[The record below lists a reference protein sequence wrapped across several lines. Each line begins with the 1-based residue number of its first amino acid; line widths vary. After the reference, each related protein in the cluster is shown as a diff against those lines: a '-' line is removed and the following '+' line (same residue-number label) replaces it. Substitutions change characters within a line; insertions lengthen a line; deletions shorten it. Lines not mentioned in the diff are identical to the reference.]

1 MNLTKK
7 HILALFKQHEGAV
20 HFSDLLHEFGGRHV
34 KRELKNMLE
43 DMAED
48 GELVRLKGNGY
59 SLPGKIKATRGRISV
74 HRDGYG
80 FVTPDGG
87 GEDIFI
93 PSKFLKSALHGDLV
107 EASSSPS
114 RMGGN
119 KLDGRIVAVIERAT
133 SHIVGRYEE
142 TRRGAI
148 VIPEDQ
154 RLNLVVSIPVKGRGT
169 AQDGHQVVAELTSYP
184 IGGRPAEGKVVE
196 VLGWPDDPEVEIQSV
211 IRRFD
216 LPHIFT
222 PDVLAE
228 AEKISDTVST
238 DDLQGRKDLRSMP
251 TVTIDG
257 ETARDFDDAVSL
269 RREGENFR
277 LWVSIADVS
286 HYVKKDSLLDREAY
300 LRGTSVYFPDRCIP
314 MLPERLSNGICSL
327 NPNVDR
333 LTMTAEMLFD
343 RTGTMLESS
352 FYASVIK
359 STARLTYT
367 IVKQIIVDQ
376 VPPPLD
382 PSGSLQKEGRGAN
395 GVDCQN
401 QTHPHPNLPLEREGT
416 INTKS
421 TLSPLIPMLMEM
433 KELALIL
440 MAMRKKRGSID
451 FDLPEPEIIIGLTG
465 QTEGIIRAERNLAHQ
480 LIEEFMLA
488 ANEAVARF
496 VTSRDIPFLYRVHEN
511 PDPAKIHTFQEF
523 IFGFGYEFSLV
534 DEKVRPSELQRL
546 LAQAD
551 GRPEERMI
559 NYALLRC
566 MKQARYAA
574 DNVGHF
580 GLASDCYCH
589 FTSPIRR
596 YPDLVVHRILKA
608 VFSPSPSRQE
618 SGNDNR
624 ASRQLALAT
633 ERLGE
638 VAEHTSKRERVAM
651 EAERDV
657 VEMKKLQYMLKH
669 VGDQFDG
676 YITGVTSFGFFV
688 ELEELFVEG
697 LVHISTLTDDMYN
710 HAEKQHSLIG
720 QRTGTIFRIG
730 DAARVSV
737 ASVSPGTRRIE
748 FLLTAHTSTA
758 GRRTNSSTSGSE
770 EYPRIP
776 LRGKRLTGLQA
787 RSDGRDHSSKSGTGG
802 KPGKSNGAPRKR
814 R

>member
-1 MNLTKK
+1 MN
-7 HILALFKQHEGAV
+7 FSRKQ
-20 HFSDLLHEFGGRHV
+20 
-34 KRELKNMLE
+34 
-43 DMAED
+43 
-48 GELVRLKGNGY
+48 
-59 SLPGKIKATRGRISV
+59 IKTTRGTISI

-107 EASSSPS
+107 EASSAPS

-119 KLDGRIVAVIERAT
+119 KLDGRVVTVITRVN
-133 SHIVGRYEE
+133 SRIVGRYEE
-142 TRRGAI
+142 SRRGAI

-154 RLNLVVSIPVKGRGT
+154 RLNLVIAVPAKAKGH
-169 AQDGHQVVAELTSYP
+169 AQDGHQVVVEITEYP
-184 IGGRPAEGKVVE
+184 VGGRPATGRIVE
-196 VLGWPDDPEVEIQSV
+196 VLGWPEDPEVEVQSV

-216 LPHIFT
+216 LPHIFG
-222 PDVLAE
+222 PDVRAE
-228 AEKISDTVST
+228 AENMTDTVSAEE
-238 DDLQGRKDLRSMP
+238 LKGRVDLRAMA

-269 RREGENFR
+269 RREGEHFR
-277 LWVSIADVS
+277 LWVSIADVA
-286 HYVKKDSLLDREAY
+286 HYVRKDSPLDREAY

-327 NPNVDR
+327 NPHVDR

-343 RTGTMLESS
+343 RTGTMLEAS
-352 FYASVIK
+352 FYASVIQ
-359 STARLTYT
+359 SAARLTYT
-367 IVKQIIVDQ
+367 IVKQIIVD
-376 VPPPLD
+376 D
-382 PSGSLQKEGRGAN
+382 
-395 GVDCQN
+395 D
-401 QTHPHPNLPLEREGT
+401 RELAD
-416 INTKS
+416 KYRPVS
-421 TLSPLIPMLMEM
+421 PMLQEM

-451 FDLPEPEIIIGLTG
+451 FDLPEPEIVIGLTG
-465 QTEGIIRAERNLAHQ
+465 LTEGIIRAERTLAHQ

-488 ANEAVARF
+488 ANEAVARHI
-496 VTSRDIPFLYRVHEN
+496 TSRGIPFLYRVHEN
-511 PDPAKIHTFQEF
+511 PDPAKLLAFQEF
-523 IFGFGYEFSLV
+523 AYGFGYEFTLA
-534 DEKVRPSELQRL
+534 DKKVKPFELQRL

-559 NYALLRC
+559 NYSLLRC

-608 VFSPSPSRQE
+608 GFNTSPLPTSPRWGEEINSLPRR
-618 SGNDNR
+618 GR
-624 ASRQLALAT
+624 AGEGAKQLAIAT

-657 VEMKKLQYMLKH
+657 VEMKKLQYMQKH
-669 VGDQFDG
+669 VGEQFDG
-676 YITGVTSFGFFV
+676 FITGVTGFGFFV

-697 LVHISTLTDDMYN
+697 LVHITSLPDDLYS

-720 QRTGTIFRIG
+720 RRSGRVFRIG
-730 DAARVSV
+730 DAARITV
-737 ASVSPGTRRIE
+737 AAVSPGTRRME
-748 FLLTAHTSTA
+748 FILAEHCAAAQKNNASAT
-758 GRRTNSSTSGSE
+758 GRE

-776 LRGKRLTGLQA
+776 LRGKRLAGLQP
-787 RSDGRDHSSKSGTGG
+787 RSDKGEQGGRRGRETPSGKGKSGG
-802 KPGKSNGAPRKR
+802 RKR

>member
-1 MNLTKK
+1 MNITKK
-7 HILALFKQHEGAV
+7 HIISHFKQQEGAIP
-20 HFSDLLHEFGGRHV
+20 FDALLRAFGGRHV
-34 KRELKNMLE
+34 KRELKNMLD

-48 GELVRLKGNGY
+48 GEVIRLKGNSY
-59 SLPGKIKATRGRISV
+59 SLPGKMKTTRGRISV

-80 FVTPDGG
+80 FVTPEGG

-93 PSKFLKSALHGDLV
+93 PSKFLKGSLHGDLV

-119 KLDGRIVAVIERAT
+119 KLDGRVLAVVERAT
-133 SHIVGRYEE
+133 TRIVGRYEE

-148 VIPEDQ
+148 VIPDDQ
-154 RLNLVVSIPVKGRGT
+154 RLNLVVSIPAKGRGT
-169 AQDGHQVVAELTSYP
+169 AEDGHQVVAELTSYP
-184 IGGRPAEGKVVE
+184 SGGKPAEGQIIE
-196 VLGWPDDPEVEIQSV
+196 VLGWPDDPDVEVQSV

-216 LPHIFT
+216 LPHVFA

-228 AEKISDTVST
+228 ADGITDIVSVA
-238 DDLQGRKDLRSMP
+238 DLKGRTDLRSMP

-269 RREGENFR
+269 RREGDNFR

-286 HYVKKDSLLDREAY
+286 HYVIKDSPLDQEAY

-327 NPNVDR
+327 NPNLDR

-343 RTGTMLESS
+343 RSGTMLESS

-359 STARLTYT
+359 SAARLTYT
-367 IVKQIIVDQ
+367 IVKQIIVDNDMELADKFRP
-376 VPPPLD
+376 V
-382 PSGSLQKEGRGAN
+382 S
-395 GVDCQN
+395 
-401 QTHPHPNLPLEREGT
+401 
-416 INTKS
+416 
-421 TLSPLIPMLMEM
+421 PMLLEM
-433 KELALIL
+433 KELALVL
-440 MAMRKKRGSID
+440 MSMRKKRGSID

-465 QTEGIIRAERNLAHQ
+465 LTEGIIRAERNLAHQ

-488 ANEAVARF
+488 ANEAVARYI
-496 VTSRDIPFLYRVHEN
+496 TSRDIPFLYRVHEN
-511 PDPAKIHTFQEF
+511 PDPAKLQTFQEF
-523 IFGFGYEFSLV
+523 VFGFGYEFKLV
-534 DEKVRPSELQRL
+534 EEKVKPSELQRL

-574 DNVGHF
+574 ENVGHF

-608 VFSPSPSRQE
+608 ALITGQKGEPE
-618 SGNDNR
+618 GKR
-624 ASRQLALAT
+624 ASTQLAIAT

-657 VEMKKLQYMLKH
+657 VEMKKLQYMQQH
-669 VGDQFDG
+669 VGEKFDG
-676 YITGVTSFGFFV
+676 YITGVTAFGFFV

-697 LVHISTLTDDMYN
+697 LVHISTLSDDVYT

-720 QRTGTIFRIG
+720 RRTGKVFRIG
-730 DAARVSV
+730 DAARITVV
-737 ASVSPGTRRIE
+737 SVSPGTRRIE
-748 FLLTAHTSTA
+748 FTLAAHTAFTTA
-758 GRRTNSSTSGSE
+758 TRTAAGTSILE

-776 LRGKRLTGLQA
+776 LRGKRMAALQP
-787 RSDGRDHSSKSGTGG
+787 RGDDSGQGSGG
-802 KPGKSNGAPRKR
+802 KKGRPSKGKSVSRKR